1 MGGASG
7 LCTREELGT
16 WAPPSA
22 WPSQLRPPPAARC
35 ANSALHL
42 PAADLHSGNE
52 GAVQTRPRRGA
63 MGPRHRQPLTGKP
76 HATWPAL
83 VSSRRFCFT
92 LSETRPAAP
101 TPPEPGFVLSCWPVP
116 DPVASSETLP
126 GVPWGRSSPPLLPQG
141 LTPSQTGRW
150 PQASIRGPRT
160 PRSQRPRPGDTFV
173 KARALRHASGSS
185 EM

>member
-1 MGGASG
+1 M
-7 LCTREELGT
+7 REELGT

-22 WPSQLRPPPAARC
+22 WPSQLRPRPQPGVRTAPFTC
-35 ANSALHL
+35 PL
-42 PAADLHSGNE
+42 
-52 GAVQTRPRRGA
+52 QTCTQGMRVLSKLVPRRGA

-116 DPVASSETLP
+116 EPVASSETLP

-150 PQASIRGPRT
+150 PRASIKGPRT

>member
-7 LCTREELGT
+7 L
-16 WAPPSA
+16 WAPGLLRLHGPLSSA
-22 WPSQLRPPPAARC
+22 PRPQPGVRTAPFTC
-35 ANSALHL
+35 PL
-42 PAADLHSGNE
+42 
-52 GAVQTRPRRGA
+52 QTCTQGMRVLSKLVPKRGA

-92 LSETRPAAP
+92 LSETRAAAP

-116 DPVASSETLP
+116 EPVASSETLP

-150 PQASIRGPRT
+150 PRASIRGPRT